1 MGSNRQRLR
10 ESRTFPSGAI
20 LIRLLQVPIDVA
32 RHLCAIFESAD
43 VRFVI
48 RVQMVLAIGTRDEAA
63 REISRWAAIGILLP
77 GCLTMPATRSP
88 ITTGEGPHEDYV
100 RSSAVLN
107 AKDRSLAHENNAV
120 PGIDLLKD
128 AGKLLKEQVAVDEPD
143 HIRISNMITLLV
155 ESMTE
160 MDTLVDQIAGMA
172 ESTREESVLDEIE
185 FQIHDFVK
193 LTIEAHNKISEC
205 KSKAGGNAS
214 SDDGYSCPVDGWN
227 D

>member
-1 MGSNRQRLR
+1 M
-10 ESRTFPSGAI
+10 
-20 LIRLLQVPIDVA
+20 A

-43 VRFVI
+43 IRFVI

-77 GCLTMPATRSP
+77 GCLTSPASRSP
-88 ITTGEGPHEDYV
+88 VSTGEGPHEDFV

-107 AKDRSLAHENNAV
+107 AKDRSLAHENDAV
-120 PGIDLLKD
+120 PGIGLLDD
-128 AGKLLKEQVAVDEPD
+128 AGKLLREQVAVDEPD

-172 ESTREESVLDEIE
+172 QSTREESVLDEIE
-185 FQIHDFVK
+185 DEIHDFVK
-193 LTIEAHNKISEC
+193 LTNEAHNKISEC
-205 KSKAGGNAS
+205 KSKAGSAE
-214 SDDGYSCPVDGWN
+214 SDDGYSCPVDGW
-227 D
+227 DD